1 MEDLSGYS
9 GWLHNFKYGRNS
21 STVPKLGLADFPDNA
36 IKTPSGTDTANG
48 TICKS
53 RITLKGGKTNFG
65 PDGNVPCL
73 GQTIL
78 DENSSP
84 KWISGTLEV
93 DSSGKLTCP
102 AQHYYYSTPTTDD
115 AGVY

>member
-1 MEDLSGYS
+1 
-9 GWLHNFKYGRNS
+9 
-21 STVPKLGLADFPDNA
+21 LGLADFPDNA

-53 RITLKGGKTNFG
+53 RITLKGGQTNFG

-78 DENSSP
+78 DDNSNP
-84 KWISGTLEV
+84 IWISGTLEV

-102 AQHYYYSTPTTDD
+102 AQHYYSTPTTDD